1 MLTVGSKMAAV
12 MTRFS
17 QAVTSTVVRSLCH
30 DHVLLRSGTAHLPA
44 FFQHRTVYE
53 YTLDKPE
60 GAKEFV
66 YTLRK
71 RERHT
76 LLLEL
81 QKFESQEGQGQKQ
94 LEVCQQ
100 TTTSNVQACLTHTQ
114 QGKTDVR
121 TDRNSSIRPTS
132 RQLWLVA
139 THNILPFIGFGFLD
153 NAVMLVAG
161 DYIDVTIGTALG
173 ISTLAAAAL
182 GNLLSDLFGLGA
194 ASYVEVLALK
204 VGLPSPEMTPQQ
216 LDMSSSKWASNLGR
230 VFGVT
235 VGCLLGMLPLYF
247 LPRREKHG
255 KKDDSQ
261 EAPPKTE

>member
-1 MLTVGSKMAAV
+1 MAAV

-30 DHVLLRSGTAHLPA
+30 DHILLRSGTAYLPA
-44 FFQHRTVYE
+44 FVQHRTVYE

-71 RERHT
+71 MERQT

-81 QKFESQEGQGQKQ
+81 QKFESQEGQG
-94 LEVCQQ
+94 
-100 TTTSNVQACLTHTQ
+100 NP
-114 QGKTDVR
+114 
-121 TDRNSSIRPTS
+121 SIRPTS

-173 ISTLAAAAL
+173 ISTLAAAGL

-204 VGLPSPEMTPQQ
+204 VGLPSPELTPQQ

-247 LPRREKHG
+247 LPRREKDE
-255 KKDDSQ
+255 KDGDSQ
-261 EAPPKTE
+261 EAPTKTE

>member
-1 MLTVGSKMAAV
+1 MFTVGSKMAAV

-30 DHVLLRSGTAHLPA
+30 DHVLLRSGTNYLPA

-71 RERHT
+71 MERQT

-94 LEVCQQ
+94 LEICRQ
-100 TTTSNVQACLTHTQ
+100 TTTSNVQACLTLEQ
-114 QGKTDVR
+114 WGKTDVKM
-121 TDRNSSIRPTS
+121 DRNPSIRPTS

-173 ISTLAAAAL
+173 ISTLAAAGL

-204 VGLPSPEMTPQQ
+204 VGLPSPELTPQQ
-216 LDMSSSKWASNLGR
+216 LDMSSSKWAANLGR

-247 LPRREKHG
+247 LPRREKDHDN
-255 KKDDSQ
+255 K
-261 EAPPKTE
+261 EASSKTE

>member
-44 FFQHRTVYE
+44 YFQHRTVYE

-81 QKFESQEGQGQKQ
+81 QKFESQEGQG
-94 LEVCQQ
+94 
-100 TTTSNVQACLTHTQ
+100 
-114 QGKTDVR
+114 
-121 TDRNSSIRPTS
+121 NSSIRPTS

-247 LPRREKHG
+247 LPKREKHG

>member
-1 MLTVGSKMAAV
+1 MFTVGSKMAAV

-30 DHVLLRSGTAHLPA
+30 DHVLLRSGTNYLPA

-71 RERHT
+71 MERQT

-81 QKFESQEGQGQKQ
+81 QKFESQEGQG
-94 LEVCQQ
+94 
-100 TTTSNVQACLTHTQ
+100 NP
-114 QGKTDVR
+114 
-121 TDRNSSIRPTS
+121 SIRPTS

-173 ISTLAAAAL
+173 ISTLAAAGL

-204 VGLPSPEMTPQQ
+204 VGLPSPELTPQQ
-216 LDMSSSKWASNLGR
+216 LDMSSSKWAANLGR

-247 LPRREKHG
+247 LPRREKDHDN
-255 KKDDSQ
+255 K
-261 EAPPKTE
+261 EASSKTE

>member
-81 QKFESQEGQGQKQ
+81 QKFESQEGQG
-94 LEVCQQ
+94 
-100 TTTSNVQACLTHTQ
+100 
-114 QGKTDVR
+114 
-121 TDRNSSIRPTS
+121 NSSIRPTS